1 MVRIVFLRCAH
12 VVLFVVTTGLA
23 PARAEPKIARLPILV
38 HMAQESGADVATRA
52 FLDQQLRRANQIFA
66 PYGVAFQLVRLERPA
81 MLARMD
87 TRADRNGLAV
97 HVQQRVLNCFVVAS
111 LLDVD
116 EPARVRRGVH
126 WHAET
131 QAGAHYVILSA
142 IAEPDVL
149 AHELGHFLGNP
160 RHSETPGNLMS
171 YQRTEALPFLDAA
184 QQRRL
189 QRALRAYVRSGEIVP
204 G

>member
-1 MVRIVFLRCAH
+1 MVRIVLIRCAF
-12 VVLFVVTTGLA
+12 VVLFAVTACLA
-23 PARAEPKIARLPILV
+23 PARAAPAIVRLPILV
-38 HMAQESGADVATRA
+38 HMAQENGADVTTRA
-52 FLDQQLRRANQIFA
+52 FIEHHVRRANQIFA
-66 PYGVAFQLVRLERPA
+66 PYGVAFELVRLERPS

-87 TRADRNGLAV
+87 TRADRNGLAP
-97 HVQQRVLNCFVVAS
+97 HVQHGVLNCFVVAS

-116 EPARVRRGVH
+116 EPGRVRRGVH

-131 QAGAHYVILSA
+131 RAGTHYVILSA

-189 QRALRAYVRSGEIVP
+189 QRALRAYVRSGEIAP